1 VYGTGF
7 STDCGVARLTK
18 IRKPTAPEAEAETT
32 ARRLGTSTLPYRYRI
47 GILTVTVNSQTAM
60 LLDSWPVITGG
71 HSALLKVLLTDTRL
85 GKHGETKML
94 GSRH

>member
-1 VYGTGF
+1 
-7 STDCGVARLTK
+7 
-18 IRKPTAPEAEAETT
+18 
-32 ARRLGTSTLPYRYRI
+32 
-47 GILTVTVNSQTAM
+47 M